1 MKKKMNSTCGQVFVS
16 MYNIYSSTFNKFLI
30 IQFLAVK
37 KSTVNNRI
45 LSSSFS
51 IV

>member
-1 MKKKMNSTCGQVFVS
+1 MKKKKMNSTCGQVRVS
-16 MYNIYSSTFNKFLI
+16 VYNINLQFEFLI
-30 IQFLAVK
+30 IQSLAVK
-37 KSTVNNRI
+37 KSTVNNYI